1 MQTGVACF
9 QGTVSS
15 ALFLCISQLTEMWRQ
30 FPVISLSTSGGVLT
44 VDSNNNVYMVG
55 GVYGVL
61 DGQTSAGDSDIV
73 LLKYS
78 ASGSQQW
85 TSLVGSVGYDFGNGG
100 KKKND

>member
-1 MQTGVACF
+1 M
-9 QGTVSS
+9 
-15 ALFLCISQLTEMWRQ
+15 
-30 FPVISLSTSGGVLT
+30 ISLSTSGGVLT

-78 ASGSQQW
+78 ASGSKQW

-100 KKKND
+100 KKRYN